1 VLILP
6 QYLGKENITLEPTI
20 DQNIM
25 KFMRLI
31 RTRYLSSGST
41 VRPMDLAIKA
51 QFFTLDVIME
61 IATGAPMGDLDED
74 QDIHSYLKTTADAL
88 PALIMMGSVPA
99 VSKFL
104 HLPWVAKRLFPTAE
118 DKIGMGKL
126 IG

>member
-1 VLILP
+1 
-6 QYLGKENITLEPTI
+6 
-20 DQNIM
+20 
-25 KFMRLI
+25 
-31 RTRYLSSGST
+31 
-41 VRPMDLAIKA
+41 MDLASKV

-61 IATGAPMGDLDED
+61 IATGTPMGDLDQDE
-74 QDIHSYLKTTADAL
+74 DIHSYLKTTADAL

-99 VSKFL
+99 VSNFL